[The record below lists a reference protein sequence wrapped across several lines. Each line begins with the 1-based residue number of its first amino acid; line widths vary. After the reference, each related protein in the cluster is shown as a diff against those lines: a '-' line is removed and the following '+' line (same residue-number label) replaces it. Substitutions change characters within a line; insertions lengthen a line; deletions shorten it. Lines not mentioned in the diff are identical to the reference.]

1 MSQNQL
7 INIRLNALTDA
18 GKVVLAKPNGDKIEC
33 IAIPIEKN
41 CINKSQ
47 NGDYYLNLIAWGSDK
62 LKDGKTHLIK
72 LSIPENIRS
81 LMTQEEINGQP
92 ILGDVKPL
100 VPKTKEME
108 TYTATV
114 EAEPV
119 EQVSE
124 DGDLPF

>member
-18 GKVVLAKPNGDKIEC
+18 GKVVLTKPNGDKIEC

-100 VPKTKEME
+100 VPKAKEME